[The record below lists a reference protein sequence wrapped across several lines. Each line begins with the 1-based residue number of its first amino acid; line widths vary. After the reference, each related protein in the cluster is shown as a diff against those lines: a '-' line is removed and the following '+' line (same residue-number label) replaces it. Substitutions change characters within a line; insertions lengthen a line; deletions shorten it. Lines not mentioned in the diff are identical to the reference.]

1 MNSLFAVREPDAH
14 ALKEPVVNGIGVGSC
29 SSAAC
34 RTEGFERGLSHRE
47 AAFEAQISTEVL
59 RQDQSRSSV
68 HHEGCAGKAAL
79 PVPPG

>member
-1 MNSLFAVREPDAH
+1 
-14 ALKEPVVNGIGVGSC
+14 VNGIGVGSC

-34 RTEGFERGLSHRE
+34 RTGLPLKRH
-47 AAFEAQISTEVL
+47 IPTEVL

-79 PVPPG
+79 PVPRRDVHRT